1 MGFSDR
7 TIRIFVQNAANE
19 ICKNLKIPEI
29 YPEEKDDPLGKL
41 LRQNLRDGSVATR
54 ENFFTGN
61 VTAYSKGSVK
71 DDWE

>member
-19 ICKNLKIPEI
+19 ICRNLKINPI
-29 YPEEKDDPLGKL
+29 YAQEKDDPLNKL
-41 LRQNLRDGSVATR
+41 LKENLRDGSVATR

-61 VTAYSKGSVK
+61 VSAYSKGNVE
-71 DDWE
+71 DDW